1 MAKKCAGL
9 EIKIPQ
15 KANRILRLLR
25 KEEAP
30 RDSKIEFQNNKK
42 ESYERN
48 KETPF

>member
-1 MAKKCAGL
+1 MKLEDRLKK
-9 EIKIPQ
+9 EETK
-15 KANRILRLLR
+15 KDDMR

-42 ESYERN
+42 ERYERN